1 MSRPLDGAEGRVIQ
15 ALGSIGTATLASR
28 ILGFVRDMIV
38 ARAFGAGAG
47 TDAFFVAFRIPNM
60 LRRLLAEG
68 ALSTA
73 IIPVFSEYLVKRPRA
88 ELLRMLRAV
97 RLAARLDFAI
107 DPDTWRTAG
116 FAHAEDPNHF
126 VDLDWQG
133 FGPYPFNGLPRD
145 YTAAVAK
152 FGRNRLQETGTLPW
166 AVEERYGALR
176 RAFED
181 YGRRGVFGQND
192 IIFFSAWLSHYV
204 QDAHVPFHA
213 VINHDGQLT
222 GQNGIHARFE
232 SAMFER
238 YRDRLTI
245 APKSTAAI
253 RDPRDFSF
261 ATLLQSNQL
270 VPPILKAD
278 LEAIGTRD
286 VYDEAYYEA
295 FFAGARGVM
304 ERRLN
309 DSIAAVAAMIAGAW
323 EAAGKPA
330 VPLDPPVTPQRRRR

>member
-1 MSRPLDGAEGRVIQ
+1 MSADPHLLTIITAMKRAAAIALALLLACAPRAQAWGFEAHKFIMERAIALLPVELRPVFERHR
-15 ALGSIGTATLASR
+15 ATLIER
-28 ILGFVRDMIV
+28 
-38 ARAFGAGAG
+38 
-47 TDAFFVAFRIPNM
+47 
-60 LRRLLAEG
+60 
-68 ALSTA
+68 
-73 IIPVFSEYLVKRPRA
+73 
-88 ELLRMLRAV
+88 
-97 RLAARLDFAI
+97 AI

-116 FAHAEDPNHF
+116 FAHDEDPNHF

-133 FGPYPFNGLPRD
+133 FGPYPFTGLPHD

-152 FGRNRLQETGTLPW
+152 FGRNRLQETGMLPW

-181 YGRRGVFGQND
+181 YARRGVFGQND
-192 IIFFSAWLSHYV
+192 IIFFSAWLAHYV

-213 VINHDGQLT
+213 VLNHDGQLT

-245 APKSTAAI
+245 APKPIAAI
-253 RDPRDFSF
+253 RDPREFSF

-270 VPPILKAD
+270 VPPILKVD

-286 VYDEAYYEA
+286 EYDEAYYEA
-295 FFAGARGVM
+295 FFKGTRATL
-304 ERRLN
+304 ERRVN
-309 DSIAAVAAMIAGAW
+309 EAIAATAAIITGAW
-323 EAAGKPA
+323 EAAGKP
-330 VPLDPPVTPQRRRR
+330 PLPVSPPVRSQRRAR